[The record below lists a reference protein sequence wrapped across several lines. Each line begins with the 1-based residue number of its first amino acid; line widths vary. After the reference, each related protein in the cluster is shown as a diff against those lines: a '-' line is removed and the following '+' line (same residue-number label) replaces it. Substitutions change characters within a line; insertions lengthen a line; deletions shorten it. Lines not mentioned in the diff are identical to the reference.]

1 MIPPIFYLTK
11 QDYLYP
17 DTPVVDP
24 AGQSAFLPIEIDTEF
39 FHLDYDINHA
49 GQFKRVQKTL
59 TNQLRAIAVE
69 EALIFAHPDISD
81 IARHPV
87 FSSGFS
93 VVDYL
98 QALGHNASL
107 RRVNTPIGRNEYPVL
122 MIDLYG
128 FFLVAELFRIFLGEF
143 LDDIKHITLHPGK
156 QSIDQGRRTIASN
169 TLHKGYSSWIELPW
183 ILTLNNYEYQV
194 CISLF
199 DTCAVHGNSSYKNFC
214 TNSGLK
220 LDYKDLFTDAE
231 KADMYRM
238 YIERAIH
245 FDLYSTGDLS
255 NYKALLMNAEN
266 FKLIYKSL
274 GLENYFTPPRFTIG
288 ATVAKMIEASIL
300 KMFAHHSYIETGY
313 TKSFIIKEFCSY
325 STASWLKKKTTTTAC
340 YNSKVDGGRCRNNRP
355 TDVRINGVICDT
367 DISGCYG
374 EGLRAQLYP
383 LGKPVVLEYPID
395 SPLND
400 YKTLRQFLKKYGKEL
415 VPGLW
420 QARVSTRKGYV
431 LKYPQDFIVSWIPPK
446 DISKMITDSEAPGA
460 DEWWNEDNV
469 GLTKIFTNEVHLG
482 LIQHDF
488 VQWLDEIATSR
499 QRKELLDNLMVV
511 TALFYPKSEQ
521 VKSVEELIKCH
532 QTHDGKNTATIK
544 AQRRKT
550 TEIMTR
556 QECHS
561 WYGINVGEML
571 VNLLLIERKKHLKAS
586 PLNLLYKLCINTAYG
601 DFVSQ
606 FFKIS
611 NVSVG
616 NNITARARALA
627 WYMEKGLHG
636 FQTIT
641 DGCAFDL
648 NKVLFPRK
656 DRENSKITGEG
667 AVGVYSKV
675 DEGLKNYPRKSLGGV
690 DYIDILP
697 LRIYNE
703 QKQKHEWQGCLVLY
717 QGKKSTIL
725 SFKETQKWLDIKVAE
740 HLRDLFPNVDVLHQ
754 LTKDVY
760 ENERIGEFE
769 FEAKGIYNSAAF
781 HGTANYV
788 LSIETQDKVRMRS
801 YTPREHKAFELAAD
815 DLQVL
820 RENYHPS
827 NEFLS
832 MLQDNPG
839 RIKRSEVYIKTRILK
854 IRDWRRNYTSW
865 QYSEAFP
872 GCTVENAAL
881 LRELSLSQ
889 FTFKTH
895 EQYKTWTKEADT
907 LRRRYGQ
914 SYEMFFVDKEGYLDY
929 QRLVN
934 EVDAAIQAGKMSFL
948 EGIDKRQSN
957 FYRHY
962 QSHPQL
968 PALETA
974 QVRLGER
981 NGYVVEKIP
990 NDLIRNPDV

>member
-1 MIPPIFYLTK
+1 MIPPIFYPTK
-11 QDYLYP
+11 QDYFYP
-17 DTPVVDP
+17 DTSIADP
-24 AGQSAFLPIEIDTEF
+24 KGQSAYLPIEIDTEF
-39 FHLDYDINHA
+39 FHLDYNINQA

-59 TNQLRAIAVE
+59 TNQLRAIASDD
-69 EALIFAHPDISD
+69 ALIFAHPDISD

-98 QALGHNASL
+98 QALGHNTSL
-107 RRVNTPIGRNEYPVL
+107 RRVNTPIGRFEYPVL

-128 FFLVAELFRIFLGEF
+128 FFLVAELFRIFTDVF
-143 LDDIKHITLHPGK
+143 LDDIRNITLHPGK

-169 TLHKGYSSWIELPW
+169 TLHKGYSPWIELPW
-183 ILTLNNYEYQV
+183 ILTLNNYEYRV
-194 CISLF
+194 CISLL

-220 LDYKDLFTDAE
+220 LEYKDLFTSAE
-231 KADMYRM
+231 MADMYRM

-274 GLENYFTPPRFTIG
+274 GLEDYFTPPRFTIG

-313 TKSFIIKEFCSY
+313 TKSAIIKEFCSY

-383 LGKPVVLEYPID
+383 LGKPVVLEYPIN
-395 SPLND
+395 SPIND

-420 QARVSTRKGYV
+420 QARVSTREGYV

-460 DEWWNEDNV
+460 EEWWNEDNV
-469 GLTKIFTNEVHLG
+469 GLTKIFTNQVHLG

-499 QRKELLDNLMVV
+499 QRKELLDNLMIV
-511 TALFYPKSEQ
+511 TALFYPASER
-521 VKSVEELIKCH
+521 VDSIEKLIKCY
-532 QTHDGKNTATIK
+532 QTHTGKNTATIK
-544 AQRRKT
+544 AQKQKT

-571 VNLLLIERKKHLKAS
+571 VNLLLIERKKHPKES

-611 NVSVG
+611 NVCVG

-648 NKVLFPRK
+648 NKVLYPK
-656 DRENSKITGEG
+656 DCKKITGENTVNLY
-667 AVGVYSKV
+667 ANLK
-675 DEGLKNYPRKSLGGV
+675 EGSRDYPRKPLGEL

-697 LRIYNE
+697 IKIHNE
-703 QKQKHEWQGCLVLY
+703 QKQKDEWKGSLILY
-717 QGKKSTIL
+717 QDNKSTIL
-725 SFKETQKWLDIKVAE
+725 SSQQSQKWLDAKVAE
-740 HLRDLFPNVDVLHQ
+740 HLRNLFPKVDVLHQ
-754 LTKDVY
+754 STKNVY
-760 ENERIGEFE
+760 GNERIGQFE
-769 FEAKGIYNSAAF
+769 FEAKDIYNSAAF

-788 LSIETQDKVRMRS
+788 LSIENQDKVRMRS
-801 YTPREHKAFELAAD
+801 YTPREHTAFELAAD

-820 RENYHPS
+820 REDYHPS

-832 MLQDNPG
+832 MLQENPQ
-839 RIKRSEVYIKTRILK
+839 RVKRSEVYLNTKILK

-889 FTFKTH
+889 FTFQTH
-895 EQYKTWTKEADT
+895 EQYKTWSKESDT

-914 SYEMFFVDKEGYLDY
+914 SYEMFFVDNEGYLDY

-934 EVDAAIQAGKMSFL
+934 EVDAAIRAGKMSFL
-948 EGIDKRQSN
+948 DGVDKRKAHT
-957 FYRHY
+957 YRDY
-962 QSHPQL
+962 QTHPQL
-968 PALETA
+968 PALEVA
-974 QVRLGER
+974 QSQLGER
-981 NGYVVEKIP
+981 YGYKVEKET
-990 NDLIRNPDV
+990 